1 MAPLSLVSLLV
12 AGAGLVLSAPTG
24 TAPAP
29 ATNTLLGYNPA
40 NGVINVDTDNIP
52 FSLVPHQTEA
62 ATIGTALDFTDTE
75 NPQPIRGTKGGLDPG
90 PQTPEYS
97 RLNPDRLAPP
107 GTDHGAV
114 DNAQWPLGL
123 SHAKLGLGRAGW
135 SRQQNAAVL
144 PAATEMAGVD
154 MRLEEGGYRELH
166 WHKAAEWAYILN
178 GSARIQAMNE
188 DGQTFVDDL
197 SAGDVWFFPP
207 GVPHSLQGLKGGV
220 EFILIFDTGEFSED
234 NTFLAS
240 EVFVRNPKDILSK
253 TLGVPLKAWD
263 NIPAGELF
271 IFPGTNAPADIQE
284 QNVVGS
290 AGIVPV
296 EGSYSYHFSKQPNT
310 IETEGGS
317 VKIVDPKNFPIA
329 SMVSAALV
337 TVKPGAIREI
347 HWHASSDE
355 WNYFIS
361 GSARIGIY
369 AAANAAQTFDYN
381 PGDTGYIPKSMT
393 HYVENTGKTD
403 LVFLEVLKADHFSDI
418 SVGQWLALTP
428 SQIVQDTLNVTNA
441 TTSAFKKEKQ
451 YIVPGVLPQ

>member
-1 MAPLSLVSLLV
+1 MAPLPLVTLLV
-12 AGAGLVLSAPTG
+12 ASAGLVLSAPTG
-24 TAPAP
+24 TASAP

-284 QNVVGS
+284 QNVIGS

-296 EGSYSYHFSKQPNT
+296 EGSYSYHFSKQANT

-347 HWHASSDE
+347 HWHTSSDE

-451 YIVPGVLPQ
+451 YIIPGVLPQ